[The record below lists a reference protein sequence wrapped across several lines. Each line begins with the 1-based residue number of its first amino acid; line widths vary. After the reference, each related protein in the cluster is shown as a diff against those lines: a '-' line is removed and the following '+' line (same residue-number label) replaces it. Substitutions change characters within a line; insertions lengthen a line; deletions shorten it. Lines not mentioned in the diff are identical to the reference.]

1 MKTLAHSENAASL
14 KGIHILLL
22 DLCSHLPPAFKDV
35 KNASSA
41 SGSRPPFKNFR
52 TLLIAR
58 LAWPWERNTDGF
70 VDWSCD
76 ISESLKT

>member
-41 SGSRPPFKNFR
+41 SGSRPPLR
-52 TLLIAR
+52 TSELCSLLDLLGHGNAILMDLLIG
-58 LAWPWERNTDGF
+58 PVTYQ
-70 VDWSCD
+70 
-76 ISESLKT
+76 SL